1 MRPQRPIHYSRQ
13 HVHAAPTRFRSPSAT
28 PREVKRHTKIRLDRS
43 KRQAHGLCYAVNPE
57 LFPID
62 DDGYST
68 LTERSI
74 ELGDEQDAL
83 AAVAACPEDALII
96 RKD

>member
-1 MRPQRPIHYSRQ
+1 MR
-13 HVHAAPTRFRSPSAT
+13 
-28 PREVKRHTKIRLDRS
+28 IRLDRS
-43 KRQAHGLCYAVNPE
+43 KCQAHGLCYAVNPE

-68 LTERSI
+68 LTERDVES
-74 ELGDEQDAL
+74 GDEQDTR

-96 RKD
+96 RRD